1 MSANTVPAAV
11 PGPNG
16 PTPPVPAHAPATAPT
31 TTPAP
36 AAAGSGTG
44 LLASLMTPVQP
55 ARTAFNL
62 TPATAPQGAAQGAVQ
77 TTAQATPGGTA
88 VPAAGV
94 SSAAFH
100 DDTTTPN
107 SKTAN
112 ASENTTGKA
121 KQGMIRALVLAAA
134 TRWAKGG
141 GTANKRLDTQ
151 KAAAQAQQVKETRQV
166 TVNRSPSTGFG
177 GGRGTSGGGSG
188 SGSASGGGG
197 KSLNRKSSGGA
208 TKNSGSTS
216 PKNSTGPSKTPNT
229 PGPNGGSTRGPSGSG
244 SPGRGSTGGTGTQ
257 AGGPGGGKSTG
268 GRGQNNT
275 GTTTLSKPAKTKDA
289 PAPTKNNPPAP
300 KGNRISG
307 GGGAPQGGQKGA
319 PGAAG
324 KPGQDGKT
332 SGVPG
337 STKTQPQG
345 REKGDGG
352 KSGTAEPRIP
362 KQTTSSDKNPGDS
375 NSKTTT
381 DTAKS
386 GKVRPSLIKDRRHK
400 GPAANSDTPT
410 GKTTTPAAQTTPD
423 GKPLRTQSS
432 RETGYRDGARAGK
445 AAAHA
450 KAYRDGVKDG
460 WHDTLQ
466 AADREKEQLDQAH
479 AARKQHRDLPVPNTD
494 PVPTEE
500 SEQPVTT
507 TTTSPA
513 TQAPSTGPEPI
524 QVTSIDA
531 TTLHLGDG
539 ANRPTISR
547 GEVRSLKQYERL
559 LAVRLTSLQA
569 AADSTKKLEAHAEA
583 QAQSAQNLLE
593 NAKSVKGGE
602 RLAATLARLYDSAKQ
617 QAVEAAELHKRT
629 VRAADHCQATLANVA
644 ARYSGLYQAVV
655 DSPETVPAE
664 LSYYKEA

>member
-11 PGPNG
+11 PGPIG

-31 TTPAP
+31 ATPAP
-36 AAAGSGTG
+36 AAAGSGAG

-55 ARTAFNL
+55 ARTAFSL
-62 TPATAPQGAAQGAVQ
+62 TPATAPQGASQGAVQ

-88 VPAAGV
+88 VPAVGV

-107 SKTAN
+107 GKTA
-112 ASENTTGKA
+112 STTESTTGKA

-151 KAAAQAQQVKETRQV
+151 KAAAQARQLKETRQV

-177 GGRGTSGGGSG
+177 GGRSTSGGGSG

-208 TKNSGSTS
+208 TKNSGSTG

-229 PGPNGGSTRGPSGSG
+229 PGPNGSSNRGPSGSG
-244 SPGRGSTGGTGTQ
+244 PSGRGSTGGTGTQ
-257 AGGPGGGKSTG
+257 AGGTGGGKSAG

-275 GTTTLSKPAKTKDA
+275 GTTTGPKPVKTKDTSA
-289 PAPTKNNPPAP
+289 PAKNTPPSSKNN
-300 KGNRISG
+300 KTSG

-324 KPGQDGKT
+324 KPGKDGKT

-352 KSGTAEPRIP
+352 KGGTAEPRIP
-362 KQTTSSDKNPGDS
+362 KQATSSDKNAGGA
-375 NSKTTT
+375 T
-381 DTAKS
+381 DTAKNT
-386 GKVRPSLIKDRRHK
+386 KAKLSLIKDRRNK
-400 GPAANSDTPT
+400 GAAANSDTVT
-410 GKTTTPAAQTTPD
+410 GKTASPTAQTTPD
-423 GKPLRTQSS
+423 GKPLVTQPS
-432 RETGYRDGARAGK
+432 RETGYRDGTRAGK

-479 AARKQHRDLPVPNTD
+479 ADRKHHRNQPH
-494 PVPTEE
+494 E
-500 SEQPVTT
+500 SEQPVTPAP
-507 TTTSPA
+507 TSADHHTPTAPA
-513 TQAPSTGPEPI
+513 GPQPI
-524 QVTSIDA
+524 GVTSIDA
-531 TTLHLGDG
+531 TTLHLGEG
-539 ANRPTISR
+539 SARSSVSR
-547 GEVRSLKQYERL
+547 AEIRTLKQYER
-559 LAVRLTSLQA
+559 RLEERLNSLHTTADTTHKLQIHAEGQA
-569 AADSTKKLEAHAEA
+569 AAAL
-583 QAQSAQNLLE
+583 NLLE
-593 NAKSVKGGE
+593 HAKSVKGG
-602 RLAATLARLYDSAKQ
+602 RKLAQKLARLHDDAKT
-617 QAVEAAELHKRT
+617 QAGEAAEIHKRA
-629 VRAADHCQATLANVA
+629 VRAADACKAVLANVA
-644 ARYSGLYQAVV
+644 TRYGGIYQAVV
-655 DSPETVPAE
+655 DSPETEPAE
-664 LSYYKEA
+664 LAYYQGA

>member
-16 PTPPVPAHAPATAPT
+16 PTPPVPAHAPTTAPT

-62 TPATAPQGAAQGAVQ
+62 GPANTPQGASQGAAQ

-88 VPAAGV
+88 VPAGGV

-107 SKTAN
+107 GKTAN
-112 ASENTTGKA
+112 ASENTSGKT

-134 TRWAKGG
+134 ARWAKGG

-166 TVNRSPSTGFG
+166 TVNRSPSTGFSG
-177 GGRGTSGGGSG
+177 GGRSNSGSPGGGP
-188 SGSASGGGG
+188 AAGGGG
-197 KSLNRKSSGGA
+197 KSLTRKSSGGGA
-208 TKNSGSTS
+208 KNSGSTG
-216 PKNSTGPSKTPNT
+216 PKNSTGPAKTPNN
-229 PGPNGGSTRGPSGSG
+229 PGPNGGGSNRGPSGSG
-244 SPGRGSTGGTGTQ
+244 SPGRGNT
-257 AGGPGGGKSTG
+257 GGPGGSG
-268 GRGQNNT
+268 GGNNT
-275 GTTTLSKPAKTKDA
+275 GTAAGPKPVKAKDA
-289 PAPTKNNPPAP
+289 PAPAKNTPPAP
-300 KGNRISG
+300 KDNKTSG
-307 GGGAPQGGQKGA
+307 GGGAPQGGQKGT

-324 KPGQDGKT
+324 KPGRDGKAPA
-332 SGVPG
+332 GAPG
-337 STKTQPQG
+337 ATKAQPQG
-345 REKGDGG
+345 RETGDGG
-352 KSGTAEPRIP
+352 KGGKADPRIP
-362 KQTTSSDKNPGDS
+362 KQTTSSDKNPGGAS
-375 NSKTTT
+375 GKGST
-381 DTAKS
+381 DTAKG
-386 GKVRPSLIKDRRHK
+386 GKAKHSLIKDRRNK
-400 GPAANSDTPT
+400 DAANRDAPT
-410 GKTTTPAAQTTPD
+410 SKTAAGKTTAPATQGTPD
-423 GKPLRTQSS
+423 GKPLATQPS

-460 WHDTLQ
+460 WADALQ
-466 AADREKEQLDQAH
+466 AGNHEKGQLDEAH

-507 TTTSPA
+507 TTTSSAERPTTPA
-513 TQAPSTGPEPI
+513 SPEPI

-531 TTLHLGDG
+531 TTLHLGDN
-539 ANRPTISR
+539 ATRPTISR

-559 LAVRLTSLQA
+559 LTVRLTSLQA
-569 AADSTKKLEAHAEA
+569 AAESTKKLEAHAQA
-583 QAQSAQNLLE
+583 QAQSAQNLSE
-593 NAKSVKGGE
+593 DAKSVKGGE
-602 RLAATLARLYDSAKQ
+602 KLAATLARLYDNAKQ
-617 QAVEAAELHKRT
+617 QAAEAAELHKRT

-664 LSYYKEA
+664 LSYYKGA